1 MARGSIRKRQLEDGS
16 VRYDAVVDMG
26 ADTSTGKRRQRKKT
40 YSTKKEAQAG
50 LVAWLAEIDKG
61 TAVDR
66 SAHTLGDVVEF
77 WLDTHARHRVSARTL
92 DGYARTI
99 QQHILPTLGGVE
111 IQKLTPARLQ
121 AFYSERIDAGCGPR
135 TVELCHL
142 HISQALDQA
151 VKLGWISRNVADA
164 ATPPRWKPREM
175 QTWDAEEA
183 RRFVAVAHQS
193 IYGPIWLL
201 ALATGM
207 RKGELLGLRWRDVD
221 TGRGVASIRQTIG
234 TLRGKVDIKPPKTA
248 SSRRDVHMPRGVLA
262 ALREHRRTQ
271 DERRRE
277 LGPLWDDYDLVF
289 TAANGGPIHPDN
301 LDRDYARLVRR
312 AGVRR
317 IRIHDLRHSFAT
329 LAIALGVPIKVVSE
343 SMGHADIAT
352 TLRTYTHVLPAQR
365 TDLADKVGSAL
376 FGGPADTDAPAPVEL
391 AHREPTDNGDG
402 MGSDQLKPECD
413 APNPTVT
420 SS

>member
-26 ADTSTGKRRQRKKT
+26 SDTSTGKRRQRKKT

-50 LVAWLAEIDKG
+50 LAAWLAEIDKG

-66 SAHTLGDVVEF
+66 LAHTLGDVMEF

-99 QQHILPTLGGVE
+99 RQHILPTLGRVE

-151 VKLGWISRNVADA
+151 VKLGWVSRNVADA

-183 RRFVAVAHQS
+183 RRFVAVAHES

-207 RKGELLGLRWRDVD
+207 RKGELLGLRWRDVNAE
-221 TGRGVASIRQTIG
+221 RRVLSIRQTVG
-234 TLRGKVDIKPPKTA
+234 TLRGKIEVKPPKTA
-248 SSRRDVHMPRGVLA
+248 TSRRDVHIPQGVLD
-262 ALREHRRTQ
+262 ALREHRQRQ
-271 DERRRE
+271 NERRLE
-277 LGPLWDDYDLVF
+277 FGHIWQDHDLVF
-289 TAANGGPIHPDN
+289 AAATGSPIHPDN
-301 LDRDYARLVRR
+301 LDRDFVRLVKR
-312 AGVRR
+312 AGVKR
-317 IRIHDLRHSFAT
+317 IRIHDVRHSFAT
-329 LAIALGVPIKVVSE
+329 LAGQLGIPIKVISE
-343 SMGHADIAT
+343 SLGHADVST
-352 TLRTYTHVLPAQR
+352 TLRTYTHVQPTQR
-365 TDLADKVGSAL
+365 VELADKVGAAL
-376 FGGPADTDAPAPVEL
+376 FGSARDET
-391 AHREPTDNGDG
+391 R
-402 MGSDQLKPECD
+402 
-413 APNPTVT
+413 
-420 SS
+420 